1 VGDNRE
7 PDPSAPYFDDLS
19 DPDDPLPPLMDEE
32 LPPLMDEE
40 LGALRWDT
48 YAVRRRAPLE
58 DEPSRTVSRYLFPT
72 ERFRGEWRR
81 HWWDPVFAIAVSGLA
96 SGRALHPVDPRPL
109 RLPGEIAGVSTADVL
124 HWLLIGVAVFAGWR
138 ALTWP
143 VWRMVLTNKRVIVVR
158 GLLWRR
164 TTTIPLPAAANTHT
178 SQPPLGMLL
187 VYGSLS
193 FGQTW
198 WRSYRIRRLPNFNEI
213 YLRIMEETYEPAA
226 VEARLP
232 YRSDDYDYDYDYDGM

>member
-7 PDPSAPYFDDLS
+7 PDPSAPYFNDLS
-19 DPDDPLPPLMDEE
+19 DPDDLLPPLIDEE
-32 LPPLMDEE
+32 LPPLADEE
-40 LGALRWDT
+40 LDALRWDT
-48 YAVRRRAPLE
+48 YAVHRVAPLE
-58 DEPSRTVSRYLFPT
+58 DEPSRAVSRYLFPT

-96 SGRALHPVDPRPL
+96 SGRALYPVDPRLL
-109 RLPGEIAGVSTADVL
+109 RLPTEIASVSTADVL
-124 HWLLIGVAVFAGWR
+124 HWLLIGVAVVAGWR

-143 VWRMVLTNKRVIVVR
+143 VWRTVLTNKRIIVVR

-164 TTTIPLPAAANTHT
+164 TTTIPLLLAANTHS

-187 VYGSLS
+187 GYGSLS

-198 WRSYRIRRLPNFNEI
+198 WCSRRIRRLPNFNEI

-232 YRSDDYDYDYDYDGM
+232 YRSDDDDYDGL